1 MPQVS
6 EREFERLPL
15 LAHQFLA
22 GVPLHDVWAVDLP
35 SPRAGITLD
44 EFLRAANERLF
55 TPTPVV
61 QGLLDLRLLIGRLF
75 GWDSPRPSTQA
86 VPTFADRLTD
96 ADWARSLTPAGVREG
111 PNGLFRVVY
120 RFENEKLVPGDDC
133 WLKSHP
139 NVHLL
144 SWAISSGL
152 THWQRFMTAGVI
164 PRPHRPRDF
173 SGRFIN
179 GQVGCLSF

>member
-15 LAHQFLA
+15 RAHQFLA
-22 GVPLHDVWAVDLP
+22 GVPLHDVWAIDLP
-35 SPRAGITLD
+35 SPRAGITLN

-96 ADWARSLTPAGVREG
+96 ADRARSLTPAGVREG

-120 RFENEKLVPGDDC
+120 RFENEKLVELVNRTVHAAALSALVETANGYRFYFAVYVRSVGRLTPFYMAAIDPGRRRSDPT
-133 WLKSHP
+133 KVPS
-139 NVHLL
+139 
-144 SWAISSGL
+144 
-152 THWQRFMTAGVI
+152 
-164 PRPHRPRDF
+164 
-173 SGRFIN
+173 
-179 GQVGCLSF
+179 